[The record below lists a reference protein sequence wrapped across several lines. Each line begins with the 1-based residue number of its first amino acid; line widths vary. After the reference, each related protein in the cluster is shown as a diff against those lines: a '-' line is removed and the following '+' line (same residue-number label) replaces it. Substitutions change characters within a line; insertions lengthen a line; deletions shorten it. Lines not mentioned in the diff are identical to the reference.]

1 MGPVEPKFRGFVR
14 RLGFTAMPLTDK
26 QEREIAGALRDIDR
40 AQILVNQ
47 RLSTGQQV
55 QKGLSMIRIA
65 EEVASYRMR
74 ARRPELTPGTSLG
87 LARQPNAGKEEVK
100 MVDPDLEFA
109 NFMRDVLDALEESNV
124 TYLVGGAVAVWG
136 WGEVRTTQDFDVVVD
151 LPLEQMALLSDSL
164 RAREMLVPVE
174 VMLDLYMSPADLPIN
189 AIHMPTG
196 YKLEIFLLRPDDP
209 LRAIALQRRLLVDFG
224 QSIGEAYV
232 HSPEDLILYKLQY
245 YSLSSQPKHIRDIGS
260 IIAMIGDDSLEHD
273 YLTQWIDRLKLN
285 EIWKEI
291 QEQMSRSGR
300 Q

>member
-1 MGPVEPKFRGFVR
+1 
-14 RLGFTAMPLTDK
+14 
-26 QEREIAGALRDIDR
+26 
-40 AQILVNQ
+40 
-47 RLSTGQQV
+47 
-55 QKGLSMIRIA
+55 MIRIA
-65 EEVASYRMR
+65 EEVAAYRTR
-74 ARRPELTPGTSLG
+74 ARLPELSQGKALG
-87 LARQPNAGKEEVK
+87 LTRKAWTDKTEAV
-100 MVDPDLEFA
+100 VADPEQEFGSFVREA
-109 NFMRDVLDALEESNV
+109 LDALEEAGV
-124 TYLVGGAVAVWG
+124 QYLIGGAVAVWG
-136 WGEVRTTQDFDVVVD
+136 WGEARTTRDFDVVVD
-151 LPLEQMALLSDSL
+151 LPLEQMAGLSDSL
-164 RAREMLVPVE
+164 RAREMLAPVE

-224 QSIGEAYV
+224 PSIGEAYV

>member
-40 AQILVNQ
+40 AQTAVTRKLRASQ
-47 RLSTGQQV
+47 RAQQ
-55 QKGLSMIRIA
+55 GLSMIRIA
-65 EEVASYRMR
+65 EEVAAYRTR
-74 ARRPELTPGTSLG
+74 ARLPELSQRKALG
-87 LARQPNAGKEEVK
+87 LARKASMDGREAV
-100 MVDPDLEFA
+100 VTDPEQEFGSFVREA
-109 NFMRDVLDALEESNV
+109 LDALEEAGV
-124 TYLVGGAVAVWG
+124 QYLIGGAVAVWG
-136 WGEVRTTQDFDVVVD
+136 WGEARTTRDFDVVVD
-151 LPLEQMALLSDSL
+151 LPLEQMAGLSDSL
-164 RAREMLVPVE
+164 RAREMLAPVE

-224 QSIGEAYV
+224 PSIGEAYV

-245 YSLSSQPKHIRDIGS
+245 YSLSSQTKHIRDIGS
-260 IIAMIGDDSLEHD
+260 IIAMVGKDSLEHD
-273 YLTQWIDRLKLN
+273 YLAQWIDRLELN
-285 EIWKEI
+285 EIWQEI

>member
-1 MGPVEPKFRGFVR
+1 
-14 RLGFTAMPLTDK
+14 MPLTDK

-40 AQILVNQ
+40 AQTAVTRKLRASQ
-47 RLSTGQQV
+47 RAQQ
-55 QKGLSMIRIA
+55 GLSMIRIA
-65 EEVASYRMR
+65 EEVAAYRTR
-74 ARRPELTPGTSLG
+74 ARLPELSQRKALG
-87 LARQPNAGKEEVK
+87 LARKASMDGREAV
-100 MVDPDLEFA
+100 VTDPEQEFGS
-109 NFMRDVLDALEESNV
+109 FVREVLDALEEAGV
-124 TYLVGGAVAVWG
+124 QYLIGGAVAVWG
-136 WGEVRTTQDFDVVVD
+136 WGEARTTRDFDVVVD
-151 LPLEQMALLSDSL
+151 LPLEQMAGLSDSL
-164 RAREMLVPVE
+164 RAREMLAPVE

-224 QSIGEAYV
+224 PSIGEAYV

>member
-1 MGPVEPKFRGFVR
+1 
-14 RLGFTAMPLTDK
+14 MPLTDK
-26 QEREIAGALRDIDR
+26 QEREIAGALRDIDPAQIAVTRKLRASQR
-40 AQILVNQ
+40 AQQ
-47 RLSTGQQV
+47 
-55 QKGLSMIRIA
+55 GLSMIRIA
-65 EEVASYRMR
+65 EEVAAYRTR
-74 ARRPELTPGTSLG
+74 ARLPELSQRKALG
-87 LARQPNAGKEEVK
+87 LARKASMDGREAV
-100 MVDPDLEFA
+100 VTDPEQEFGS
-109 NFMRDVLDALEESNV
+109 FVREVLDALEEAGV
-124 TYLVGGAVAVWG
+124 QYLIGGAVAVWG
-136 WGEVRTTQDFDVVVD
+136 WGEARTTRDFDVVVD
-151 LPLEQMALLSDSL
+151 LPLEQMARLSDSL

-209 LRAIALQRRLLVDFG
+209 LRAIALQRRLLLDFG
-224 QSIGEAYV
+224 PSIGEAYV

-260 IIAMIGDDSLEHD
+260 IIAMVGDDSLEHD
-273 YLTQWIDRLKLN
+273 YLTQWIDRLELN